1 MTTNNDDF
9 SGIRSMFRFL
19 IGLLLALPLT
29 IWKIIDIVIWIIK
42 FLMRHLEIK

>member
-1 MTTNNDDF
+1 MNSNDY
-9 SGIRSMFRFL
+9 SGISSLFHWFTV
-19 IGLLLALPLT
+19 LLFALPLT